1 MCRKNGKFLTVPF
14 DKLDFGETSVL
25 ETFSNADVAIVDM
38 TSKGQAAL
46 SYHVGVRDSLG
57 MKDNFMLF
65 RDESPE
71 ETISMKVSCGIFL
84 VYLIL
89 CWLLSDQ
96 ISCLVKYS
104 LEFF

>member
-1 MCRKNGKFLTVPF
+1 MSRSPIQWLAHIKSCSSVTKLLSLLSSCRRNGKFLTVPF

-46 SYHVGVRDSLG
+46 SYHVGVRHSLG

-65 RDESPE
+65 RDENPE
-71 ETISMKVSCGIFL
+71 ETISMKVSF
-84 VYLIL
+84 IL
-89 CWLLSDQ
+89 
-96 ISCLVKYS
+96 
-104 LEFF
+104 

>member
-1 MCRKNGKFLTVPF
+1 MPFHCRKNGKFLTVPF

-65 RDESPE
+65 RDENPE
-71 ETISMKVSCGIFL
+71 ETISMKVWGWVCL
-84 VYLIL
+84 RL
-89 CWLLSDQ
+89 CWYCDP
-96 ISCLVKYS
+96 LVS
-104 LEFF
+104 LCVWLIFNMS